1 MYLKKKFLINVE
13 DGPRTLILRETAIV
27 SAKRHLRSL
36 KVDGEN
42 LTVRLR
48 LPRHLYI

>member
-1 MYLKKKFLINVE
+1 MLEN
-13 DGPRTLILRETAIV
+13 GPHTLILRETGIV

-36 KVDGEN
+36 KVDGED